1 MKNYRKLSCCCYN
14 DIYTKNSEYWPNIQ
28 KVINSMEK
36 VYSEWLE
43 GPQLIAQ
50 QWNNLSSLVQR
61 PSPRAYHWHTHKRG
75 HLFCVETGLIQ
86 VLTHDG
92 TWILPPYRAAWIP
105 PDTEHAIQICSANNG
120 WSLYF
125 TPDICLDLPQT
136 PCVIGINELI
146 KALIMRAISWD
157 KMNDLPP
164 EEINILRVIVDEIKR
179 SPHESLHLPIPQD
192 NRLKLI
198 TNAILN
204 EPDSMRPIE
213 QWAAIGSI
221 SARTMRRLIQIETG
235 MSFGQWRQQAQ
246 LIHALEMLAQGMS
259 VMDTAY
265 ALGYSTPSS
274 FIAMFKRAFGDS
286 PAHYFARKTN
296 DQ

>member
-1 MKNYRKLSCCCYN
+1 MQKMV
-14 DIYTKNSEYWPNIQ
+14 NSAEIA
-28 KVINSMEK
+28 
-36 VYSEWLE
+36 YSEWME
-43 GPQLIAQ
+43 GPKLIAQ
-50 QWNNLSSLVQR
+50 QWNNPSNTLQR
-61 PSPRAYHWHTHKRG
+61 PSPRAYHWHTHNRG

-86 VLTHDG
+86 VLTHNG

-105 PDTEHAIQICSANNG
+105 PNTEHAIQICSATNG
-120 WSLYF
+120 WSLYL
-125 TPDICLDLPQT
+125 TPDICAQLPKT

-146 KALIMRAISWD
+146 KALIMRTISWEKAD
-157 KMNDLPP
+157 DLSP
-164 EEINILRVIVDEIKR
+164 EEINILRVILDEIKR
-179 SPHESLHLPIPQD
+179 SPHESLHLPMPKD

-198 TNAILN
+198 TNTILN
-204 EPDSMRPIE
+204 EPDSMQSIE
-213 QWAAIGSI
+213 QLAAIGSI

-286 PAHYFARKTN
+286 PAHYFTKNR
-296 DQ
+296 